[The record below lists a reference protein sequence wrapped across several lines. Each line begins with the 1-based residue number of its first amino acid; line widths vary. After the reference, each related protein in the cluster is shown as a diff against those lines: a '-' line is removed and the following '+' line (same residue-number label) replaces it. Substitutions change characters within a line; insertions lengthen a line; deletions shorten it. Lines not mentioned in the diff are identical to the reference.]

1 MSELPGK
8 GVEEAPDDAARTGA
22 ALERAVLA
30 ITRWASRPDVR
41 RRMLADEGG
50 AFSATDTWLLGHLME
65 CGATRMRVLADW
77 QGVDKSTMTAHVQR
91 LEARGLVVREADPG
105 DRRAVLVRATPDAR
119 RALDR
124 NSATARAL
132 LGELVGKWS
141 ARERTELTRLLGRL
155 VAEIEAEGGGRA
167 GDAPDCAAR

>member
-1 MSELPGK
+1 MSELPGT
-8 GVEEAPDDAARTGA
+8 GAAEAPDDAARTGE

-41 RRMLADEGG
+41 RRMLAEETG
-50 AFSATDTWLLGHLME
+50 AFSSTDTWLLGHLVE

-91 LEARGLVVREADPG
+91 LESRGLVAREPDPD
-105 DRRAVLVRATPDAR
+105 DRRAVLVRPTPEAR

-132 LGELVGKWS
+132 LGELVAEWS
-141 ARERTELTRLLGRL
+141 APDRGRLTRLLDRL
-155 VAEIEAEGGGRA
+155 VVELAAEGA
-167 GDAPDCAAR
+167 APEARGA

>member
-1 MSELPGK
+1 MSELPGED
-8 GVEEAPDDAARTGA
+8 GASVGA
-22 ALERAVLA
+22 AMERAVLA

-50 AFSATDTWLLGHLME
+50 AFSSTDTWLLAHLTE

-77 QGVDKSTMTAHVQR
+77 QGVDKSTMTAHVRR
-91 LEARGLVVREADPG
+91 LEERGLVIREPDPD
-105 DRRAVLVRATPDAR
+105 DRRAVLVRATPEAER
-119 RALDR
+119 VLDR

-132 LGELVGKWS
+132 LGELVGEWT

-155 VAEIEAEGGGRA
+155 VAEIEEAGGGRTA
-167 GDAPDCAAR
+167 DAADRAAR